1 MKRLLL
7 EQLLQEFNKDDREDV
22 MRYANDFGVSYEI
35 ELESEASLC
44 GEDGE
49 YERDEARTER
59 ARDRLDYDHF
69 YEQAGERES
78 DQYFDYNIETG
89 EDARELIEWYIKED
103 PSDLGFDFMALGIDQ
118 EMRMINHVLN
128 SIAYNNG
135 YRGFK
140 EVVVRILSD
149 DTKAGLFFEA
159 IRANGAIVDHLRKYK
174 KFDHE
179 TKTKLTQRTFGKF
192 DGEMGDEQEFIGG
205 LESLDLRGRV
215 DLFNHYVFN
224 LEDTDIGENFPVGS
238 DAGGFGEA
246 TIDMF
251 DLFEDIWDLESEY
264 ETVNEHGVS
273 DIDEVFFERYATM
286 RDIADKQERNYNGIF
301 LPGLVDSISTR
312 VENDIDTTADDQLS
326 EFRDDPLDYLE
337 HQIGWDSWDDEYQ
350 NYHADEEDYATDKE
364 GMLWEHLPNFMRK
377 YADNL
382 KIEDDCSL
390 TNGLE
395 FSMDNPLYMTGLED
409 AFEFLDILFEDLNNQ
424 DNFRFDNDTGLH
436 TNISYLGKNGD
447 PIDRGGYN
455 FMKSLLFLNHDF
467 ATKEFGRR
475 KHSSWA
481 ADIKGKAID
490 KIGGMLRADEM
501 TQGKLTKH
509 FGDDEVKKNK
519 MMDRSI
525 MGHLLKKRFEDL
537 NSILSSTV
545 IEKAAQ
551 MGGKAI
557 GFNLSHFEYGLS
569 YVEFRYPG
577 GAEVTAKKI
586 EEATLY
592 YSYLILLAANPE
604 FKKKE
609 YQAKLVGLLNNL
621 NFKSTEKAKG
631 LTWVKKIKKGTIF
644 TDYSKRRKDD
654 TINWKNLISYSI
666 PRKVID
672 GHRHRGDA
680 QYNFATDNDYVMF
693 KKLDLKKKEARFAY
707 IIDRA
712 DGSRPTRNGHPQN
725 GLFIDEFTIPLKNF
739 ELDLQDGTMAPLGM
753 GPKWSFEPGSE
764 VSWDSFKRN
773 ASGDHTA
780 LTNAK
785 RKFIQQVFAAV
796 QKYPGEIL
804 VKDLNQIDNKEY
816 ERRDRINSTSRTLG
830 ALKAAME
837 TIAGKGLSDKEVL
850 RRAKKII
857 HWDAAKIKKWMD
869 QISDQ
874 INKGKREHPTGD
886 TVSSRYL
893 YGDDWEVF
901 KKHQGSTDVEIVS
914 ATHQN
919 IRDFM
924 DKMDIS
930 TQEMQDIEKKQLDK
944 QVNKILSS
952 F

>member
-7 EQLLQEFNKDDREDV
+7 EQLLQEFNKGDREDV
-22 MRYANDFGVSYEI
+22 MRFANDFGVSYEI

-44 GEDGE
+44 GEDEG
-49 YERDEARTER
+49 ERDERIMDR
-59 ARDRLDYDHF
+59 ARERLDYDHF
-69 YEQAGERES
+69 YESAGERES
-78 DQYFDYNIETG
+78 DQFFDYNLETG
-89 EDARELIEWYIKED
+89 EDARELIEWFVKED
-103 PSDLGFDFMALGIDQ
+103 PMDLGFDEPADQ

-128 SIAYNNG
+128 SIGYNNSDK
-135 YRGFK
+135 GFK

-149 DTKAGLFFEA
+149 DAKAALFFKA
-159 IRANGAIVDHLRKYK
+159 IRANGAIIDHLRKYK

-192 DGEMGDEQEFIGG
+192 DGDMGDEKEFVGG
-205 LESLDLRGRV
+205 LESLDLKGRV

-224 LEDTDIGENFPVGS
+224 LEDTAIGENFPVGS

-286 RDIADKQERNYNGIF
+286 RDIADLQQSRYDGIF
-301 LPGLVDSISTR
+301 LPALVENISTQ
-312 VENDIDTTADDQLS
+312 VESSIDSSADDELS
-326 EFRDDPLDYLE
+326 EFRDDPIEYLE
-337 HQIGWDSWDDEYQ
+337 NQMGWTSWDDEYQ
-350 NYHADEEDYATDKE
+350 NYHADDEDYAGDKE
-364 GMLWEHLPNFMRK
+364 GMLWEHLPNFMSK

-395 FSMDNPLYMTGLED
+395 FSMDNPLYMSGLED
-409 AFEFLDILFEDLNNQ
+409 AFEFLDILFEDIDNQ
-424 DNFRFDNDTGLH
+424 DNFRFDDDTGLH
-436 TNISYLGKNGD
+436 INLSYLGENGD
-447 PIDRGGYN
+447 PVGRGGYN

-475 KHSSWA
+475 KHSTWA

-490 KIGGMLRADEM
+490 KISGLLRADEM
-501 TQGKLTKH
+501 TQGRLTKH
-509 FGDDEVKKNK
+509 FGKDEVEKNK

-525 MGHLLKKRFEDL
+525 MGYLLKKRFDDL
-537 NSILSSTV
+537 NEILSSAV
-545 IEKAAQ
+545 IEQAAQ
-551 MGGKAI
+551 IGGKAI
-557 GFNLSHFEYGLS
+557 GFNVSHFEYGLN

-577 GAEVTAKKI
+577 GESVTAKNI
-586 EEATLY
+586 QEATLY
-592 YSYLILLAANPE
+592 YAYLILLAANPE

-654 TINWKNLISYSI
+654 TINWKLLISYSI
-666 PRKVID
+666 PQKVID

-680 QYNFATDNDYVMF
+680 SYNFATDNDYVMF

-764 VSWDSFKRN
+764 VSWDAFKRN
-773 ASGDHTA
+773 ASGDTTA
-780 LTNAK
+780 LSQAK

-804 VKDLNQIDNKEY
+804 VKDLNQIDGKEY
-816 ERRDRINSTSRTLG
+816 ERRDRINSIKRVIDSLTL
-830 ALKAAME
+830 ALEAKM
-837 TIAGKGLSDKEVL
+837 DKTLNREEILKLMRNMAHEPADKV
-850 RRAKKII
+850 
-857 HWDAAKIKKWMD
+857 KKWID
-869 QISDQ
+869 KISAEVSS
-874 INKGKREHPTGD
+874 GKKQHPDGRV
-886 TVSSRYL
+886 VSSRYF
-893 YGDDWEVF
+893 YEDDWGVWQKYKNKDF
-901 KKHQGSTDVEIVS
+901 KGVDIVS
-914 ATHQN
+914 PVHQN
-919 IRDFM
+919 VRDFM

-930 TQEMQDIEKKQLDK
+930 TQQMQDIEKKQTDK
-944 QVNKILSS
+944 LVNKLLKT

>member
-7 EQLLQEFNKDDREDV
+7 EQLLQEFNKDDREEV

-49 YERDEARTER
+49 YERDEARAER

-89 EDARELIEWYIKED
+89 EDARELVEWFLGED
-103 PSDLGFDFMALGIDQ
+103 PSDLGFDFPADQ
-118 EMRMINHVLN
+118 EMRMVNHVLN
-128 SIAYNNG
+128 SIGYNNSDK
-135 YRGFK
+135 GFK

-179 TKTKLTQRTFGKF
+179 TKSKKTQRTFGKF
-192 DGEMGDEQEFIGG
+192 DGEMGDEVEFIGG
-205 LESLDLRGRV
+205 LESLNLKGRV

-224 LEDTDIGENFPVGS
+224 LEDTEIGENFPVGS
-238 DAGGFGEA
+238 DVGGFGEA

-251 DLFEDIWDLESEY
+251 DLFEDTWELESEY

-312 VENDIDTTADDQLS
+312 VENDIDTTADDQLG

-337 HQIGWDSWDDEYQ
+337 HQMGWDSWDDEYQ

-364 GMLWEHLPNFMRK
+364 GMLWEHLPNFMNK
-377 YADNL
+377 YANNL

-436 TNISYLGKNGD
+436 TNISYLGKSGD
-447 PIDRGGYN
+447 PIEGKNYN
-455 FMKSLLFLNHDF
+455 FMKSLLFLNHKF

-475 KHSSWA
+475 AHSTWA

-501 TQGKLTKH
+501 TQGRLTKH
-509 FGDDEVKKNK
+509 FGDEEVKKNK

-537 NSILSSTV
+537 NSILSSAV
-545 IEKAAQ
+545 VEKAAQ
-551 MGGKAI
+551 MGGKSI
-557 GFNLSHFEYGLS
+557 GFNLSHFEYGVD

-621 NFKSTEKAKG
+621 NFESTEKAKG
-631 LTWVKKIKKGTIF
+631 LAWVKKIKKGTIF

-666 PRKVID
+666 PQKVID

-680 QYNFATDNDYVMF
+680 NYNFATDNDYVMF
-693 KKLDLKKKEARFAY
+693 KKIDLKKKEARFAY
-707 IIDRA
+707 IVDRA
-712 DGSRPTRNGHPQN
+712 GGSRPTRNGHPQN
-725 GLFIDEFTIPLKNF
+725 GLLIDEFTIPLKNF

-753 GPKWSFEPGSE
+753 GPKWSFDAGSD
-764 VSWDSFKRN
+764 VSWNQFKDN
-773 ASGDHTA
+773 ASGEVTA
-780 LTNAK
+780 LTQAK

-796 QKYPGEIL
+796 QKHPGEIL
-804 VKDLNQIDNKEY
+804 VKDLNQISDKSY
-816 ERRDRINSTSRTLG
+816 ERRERINSITRVIDSLQV
-830 ALKAAME
+830 ALESKMNKVMGRKEILKLIRNMAHEPA
-837 TIAGKGLSDKEVL
+837 DKVRKWVDKISAEVS
-850 RRAKKII
+850 A
-857 HWDAAKIKKWMD
+857 
-869 QISDQ
+869 
-874 INKGKREHPTGD
+874 GKREHPAQRA
-886 TVSSRYL
+886 VSSRFFYD
-893 YGDDWEVF
+893 DDWKVF
-901 KKHQGSTDVEIVS
+901 QKYKDKDYKGVDIVN

-930 TQEMQDIEKKQLDK
+930 TQQMQDIEKKQTDK
-944 QVNKILSS
+944 MINKLLSA